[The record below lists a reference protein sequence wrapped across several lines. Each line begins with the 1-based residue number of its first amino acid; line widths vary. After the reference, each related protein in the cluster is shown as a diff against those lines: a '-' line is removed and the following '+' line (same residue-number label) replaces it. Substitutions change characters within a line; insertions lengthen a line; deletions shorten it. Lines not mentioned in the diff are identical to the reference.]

1 MPRMTFTDAAVRAL
15 QAPAAGQVT
24 YLDSTTRG
32 FGLRI
37 AAGGARTWTFTYRQG
52 RRVRRLTLGYY
63 PELSLADARRKAKT
77 ARAAADLGHD
87 PAAERRAQREAATF
101 AELVSDYL
109 ERHAKPRKRSWRADE
124 QMLKKHIP
132 ATWSDRKA
140 AEITRRDVRDL
151 LAKVAA
157 KTPIAANRLL
167 ACLRKVFNHGI
178 RWDLVEANPCALV
191 ERPAAERQRERVL
204 SADELRRLWAA
215 LDAEDV
221 FVAALFRLRLLTAQ
235 RGGEVRTMEWD
246 ELDLDAGWWV
256 TPAEKA
262 KNKRAHRV
270 PLSSGALAIL
280 RALPR
285 VDGHDWVF
293 PSTRGEGGCRRT
305 ITKAVVRIRKAS
317 GVDFWPHDLR
327 RTVATFLT
335 SELDVSRLVVSK
347 LLNHVEQ
354 GVTKVYD
361 RASYDREKRAALHAW
376 SARLEQIVSGEP
388 AAAKVIPLRA
398 GA

>member
-15 QAPAAGQVT
+15 QAPPVAQIT
-24 YLDSTTRG
+24 YLDSATRG

-52 RRVRRLTLGYY
+52 KRVRRLTLGCY

-77 ARAAADLGHD
+77 ARAEADLGHD
-87 PAAERRAQREAATF
+87 PAGERRAQREAATF
-101 AELVSDYL
+101 AELVSDYI

-124 QMLKKHIP
+124 QMLKKHVP
-132 ATWSDRKA
+132 TTWGDRKA
-140 AEITRRDVRDL
+140 AEIARRDVRDL

-178 RWDLVEANPCALV
+178 RWDLVEANPCALI

-204 SADELRRLWAA
+204 AADELRRVWTA

-221 FVAALFRLRLLTAQ
+221 YVAALFRLRLLTAQ

-246 ELDLDAGWWV
+246 DLDLDAGWW
-256 TPAEKA
+256 TIPAKKA

-270 PLSSGALAIL
+270 PLSPRAVVIL

-285 VDGHDWVF
+285 MGGQAWVF
-293 PSTRGEGGCRRT
+293 PSTRGAGGCRRT
-305 ITKAVVRIRKAS
+305 ITKAVSRIRKAS
-317 GVDFWPHDLR
+317 VVDFWPHDLR
-327 RTVATFLT
+327 RSAASHMTGMGISRLTVAK
-335 SELDVSRLVVSK
+335 V
-347 LLNHVEQ
+347 LNHAER
-354 GVTKVYD
+354 GVTAVYD
-361 RASYDREKRAALHAW
+361 RHSYDAEKRAALHAW
-376 SARLEQIVSGEP
+376 SARLEQIVSGESV
-388 AAAKVIPLRA
+388 AKVIPLRA